1 MQGNTETPPREEIDL
16 GEINKGVELLMRRH
30 TNLPTEN
37 LTRRKQMEAA
47 LITIGVFTGILTLTV
62 GFLVGY
68 ILRTYIQDNNR
79 QAYTYHPEMFDANG
93 QLIPDEIISFRID
106 GDDKTE
112 LEDKL
117 WQNYLTIL

>member
-1 MQGNTETPPREEIDL
+1 MQRDIEVSPREEIDL

-68 ILRTYIQDNNR
+68 ILRTYIQDNNH
-79 QAYTYHPEMFDANG
+79 QAYTYHPEMFDENG
-93 QLIPDEIISFRID
+93 QLVPDEIISFRIE
-106 GDDKTE
+106 GDESTE
-112 LEDKL
+112 LED
-117 WQNYLTIL
+117 

>member
-1 MQGNTETPPREEIDL
+1 MQRNIEISPREELDL
-16 GEINKGVELLMRRH
+16 GEINKGVELLMRRK
-30 TNLPTEN
+30 NNPPTEN

-47 LITIGVFTGILTLTV
+47 LITIGVFTGILTLSV
-62 GFLVGY
+62 GVILGY

-112 LEDKL
+112 LED
-117 WQNYLTIL
+117 

>member
-1 MQGNTETPPREEIDL
+1 MQGNIETSPRKEIDL

-30 TNLPTEN
+30 TSLPIEN
-37 LTRRKQMEAA
+37 LTRRKHMEAA

-68 ILRTYIQDNNR
+68 ILRTYIQDNNH

-93 QLIPDEIISFRID
+93 QLVPDEIISFRIE
-106 GDDKTE
+106 GDESTE
-112 LEDKL
+112 LED
-117 WQNYLTIL
+117 

>member
-1 MQGNTETPPREEIDL
+1 MQRDIEIPPREEIDL
-16 GEINKGVELLMRRH
+16 GEINKGVELLMRRK
-30 TNLPTEN
+30 TNLPPIEN

-47 LITIGVFTGILTLTV
+47 LITIGVCTGILTLTV
-62 GFLVGY
+62 GVILGY

-93 QLIPDEIISFRID
+93 QLVPDEIISFRID

-112 LEDKL
+112 LED
-117 WQNYLTIL
+117 